1 MVSVKPLDFFVAV
14 AMTVVDPSA
23 GTLVLFN
30 DRSDTLGIVVNALDA
45 DVDSVPIDTPVV

>member
-23 GTLVLFN
+23 GTLVLFS
-30 DRSDTLGIVVNALDA
+30 DKSDTLGIVVNVLDA